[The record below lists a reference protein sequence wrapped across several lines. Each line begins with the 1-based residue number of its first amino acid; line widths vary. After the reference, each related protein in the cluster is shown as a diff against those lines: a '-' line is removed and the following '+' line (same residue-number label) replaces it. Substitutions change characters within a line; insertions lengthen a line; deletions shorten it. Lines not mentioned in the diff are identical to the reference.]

1 MKILETL
8 PEIINVRSTWRTSS
22 KNRLKY
28 ENSGKT
34 FIKVH
39 VDGEECS
46 ELYYFLHKTGPLN
59 CTKKEVSNNM
69 MSCTS
74 DHHPVKII
82 LSMDISEKSDRAQ
95 KWYGP
100 NKSKYKMINEGVEK
114 ISKQPVVTQ
123 EDTFSQ
129 LVTAEVQISDRP
141 VAHGNQN
148 ITWATWKRRK
158 IAQLAIK
165 NSSSPVS
172 LNYRLSICIVIVFLL
187 PVQLKCFWLKGTS
200 VMAFQTGSQNA

>member
-34 FIKVH
+34 FIKV
-39 VDGEECS
+39 DGEECS
-46 ELYYFLHKTGPLN
+46 ELDYFLHKTGPLN
-59 CTKKEVSNNM
+59 CTKKEVLNNM

-82 LSMDISEKSDRAQ
+82 LSMDISEKAIEHKNDTNQ
-95 KWYGP
+95 INPNIKWDKVDQDLYIA
-100 NKSKYKMINEGVEK
+100 MINEGVEK
-114 ISKQPVVTQ
+114 ISKQPVVMQ

-129 LVTAEVQISDRP
+129 LVTAGVQISCHP

-148 ITWATWKRRK
+148 VTWATWKRR
-158 IAQLAIK
+158 
-165 NSSSPVS
+165 
-172 LNYRLSICIVIVFLL
+172 
-187 PVQLKCFWLKGTS
+187 
-200 VMAFQTGSQNA
+200 